1 MGYIR
6 LFSALVNFL
15 NVYSLYS
22 PRIFVLKTG
31 KHNEERRPIDC
42 QGTGMKQIRK

>member
-1 MGYIR
+1 MGYIC

-22 PRIFVLKTG
+22 PRILVLKTG
-31 KHNEERRPIDC
+31 KQNEERRQIDY
-42 QGTGMKQIRK
+42 QGTGMKQIQK